1 MNINDANSAHAMN
14 DIDLSYCRAA
24 IYSALSLGFQ
34 TPTDETLPRLL
45 TPDSKACLASAAAT
59 LYGDCAQEIID
70 AIAALPNWLNDAAAN
85 LASQHRALFGHSARG
100 AISPYE
106 TEYGNEA
113 LFQQP
118 QELADLLGF
127 YRAFGLAVRQESHER
142 PDHISCEFEFM
153 MFLALKEAYALEHDD
168 PEMVSETRK
177 AEKIFLRDRL
187 GRFLPAF
194 VVQLRREDPGG
205 FYGRL
210 GAFCRCFAGAE
221 AKRLQI
227 TLGAAN
233 LGLRPADDNRV
244 PMACGN
250 GTECAAMPGA
260 CPPEEAD
267 SV

>member
-1 MNINDANSAHAMN
+1 MNINEEDSSQANG
-14 DIDLSYCRAA
+14 DIELSYCRAA

-34 TPTDETLPRLL
+34 IPTDDTLPRLM
-45 TPDSKACLASAAAT
+45 TPQSKACLAGAAAM
-59 LYGDCAQEIID
+59 LYADRAPELID
-70 AIAALPNWLNDAAAN
+70 AIAALPNWTNDATAN
-85 LASQHRALFGHSARG
+85 LAAQHRALFGHSARG
-100 AISPYE
+100 AVSPYE

-118 QELADLLGF
+118 QDLADLSGF
-127 YRAFGLAVRQESHER
+127 YRAFGLAVKRQLHER

-153 MFLALKEAYALEHDD
+153 MFLALKEAYALEHAD
-168 PEMVSETRK
+168 PEMAGETRK
-177 AEKIFLRDRL
+177 AEKTFLRDRL

-194 VVQLRREDPGG
+194 VVQLRREDPSG

-210 GAFCRCFAGAE
+210 GDLCRSFADAE

-233 LGLRPADDNRV
+233 LGLRPADDSRV

-250 GTECAAMPGA
+250 GAECAAMPGA